1 MGKDV
6 LIILMIA
13 FGLFAVI
20 MFVLFYAYLKKYH
33 NERIIDDNYEKDIDR
48 EQDMEQE
55 EPDEDIIGNR
65 GIDDNMESKPFVPM
79 QEENYQEPSYEEN
92 EVSDTY
98 SETDMSEYNVDETEE
113 DEGFVP
119 IRKE

>member
-1 MGKDV
+1 MEKDILV
-6 LIILMIA
+6 ILMIA

-48 EQDMEQE
+48 EQD
-55 EPDEDIIGNR
+55 EPDEDIIGNS
-65 GIDDNMESKPFVPM
+65 GIDDNMESKPFVQM
-79 QEENYQEPSYEEN
+79 QEENYQEPTYEEN
-92 EVSDTY
+92 KVSDTY
-98 SETDMSEYNVDETEE
+98 SETDMSEYNVDETED